1 MLTIKAHRVFDELQV
16 AREALRTCCE
26 DFSAKS
32 RMSKETVFKSK
43 SKSAKRRANEKMQQ
57 YLESNF
63 EDVATMVYGL
73 EAEWRQKHSNV
84 S

>member
-1 MLTIKAHRVFDELQV
+1 MFDELQV
-16 AREALRTCCE
+16 AREALRRCCE
-26 DFSAKS
+26 EFSAES
-32 RMSKETVFKSK
+32 SISKETVFKSK
-43 SKSAKRRANEKMQQ
+43 SKKRANEKMQQ

-73 EAEWRQKHSNV
+73 ESEWRQKHSKV